1 MVRWSQ
7 SQSMKRLL
15 WVSHVG
21 AGVNKLTSSAFL
33 LQYAL
38 GIEITH
44 LQGACGESDIQ
55 QNMGSP

>member
-1 MVRWSQ
+1 
-7 SQSMKRLL
+7 MKRLL